1 MGAAINVGEVYAYLV
16 RDLHAGT
23 YSTPGFEHA
32 LRNARLIAA
41 VSRAAARGER
51 QRVLGTDRTLR
62 PDESNDPLVSSLR
75 TSGDLFTHILRVVDI
90 RAMVFDHYSEPDV
103 IRMRDAP
110 VPEPHEGEE
119 FIRGRL
125 CRHQSIRLESTLG
138 PERTMPGSS
147 RSAIRHRFECCR
159 CRGANGIEC
168 HRLESTQDSDMGQCS
183 ALDDRGEGPRLTKL
197 LIIDACRDRPFF
209 ELGEKHATRAVRIYE
224 TTQQAEIRLQGP
236 CESKKLFQPARA
248 LR

>member
-138 PERTMPGSS
+138 PERTMPGRVDLRFVTGLNAAGVVERTGSNVTGWNLPKI
-147 RSAIRHRFECCR
+147 RTWASAQR
-159 CRGANGIEC
+159 
-168 HRLESTQDSDMGQCS
+168 
-183 ALDDRGEGPRLTKL
+183 
-197 LIIDACRDRPFF
+197 
-209 ELGEKHATRAVRIYE
+209 
-224 TTQQAEIRLQGP
+224 
-236 CESKKLFQPARA
+236 
-248 LR
+248 